1 MMTNPRAFLSANP
14 MTFNELLDL
23 FESFLASSYEIT
35 TEAAQT
41 LHDDFGLKNND
52 VLGRIFGAAFVSRDM
67 VRRLQKIRA
76 ERNAGSDVTI
86 TLTKHEAWQLDNA
99 LGEIDRMFSAAA
111 SVFEHLHDRA
121 AADEENMDNAGR
133 AVMALAQRAL
143 MDSDEKE
150 GSQLRRFSYRLKT
163 ATCNQNIEQ
172 EKVA

>member
-1 MMTNPRAFLSANP
+1 MTNQRTLLSANP

-23 FESFLASSYEIT
+23 FERILGTSYDII

-41 LHDDFGLKNND
+41 LHDDFGLDNNEF
-52 VLGRIFGAAFVSRDM
+52 LGRIFGVAFFSGDM
-67 VRRLQKIRA
+67 VRRLQQIRA

-86 TLTKHEAWQLDNA
+86 TLTKHEAWQLENA
-99 LGEIDRMFSAAA
+99 LGEFDRMFSAAA

-143 MDSDEKE
+143 MDTDETE
-150 GSQLRRFSYRLKT
+150 GSQLRRFSNRLKT
-163 ATCNQNIEQ
+163 ATCNQNTAQ

>member
-1 MMTNPRAFLSANP
+1 MTNQRTFLSANP

-23 FESFLASSYEIT
+23 FESFLASSYDIIT
-35 TEAAQT
+35 TALDE
-41 LHDDFGLKNND
+41 LHDDLG
-52 VLGRIFGAAFVSRDM
+52 VPRTVTTGRIFGVACVGGDM
-67 VRRLQKIRA
+67 LRRLHQIRA

-86 TLTKHEAWQLDNA
+86 TLTKHEAWQLENA

-121 AADEENMDNAGR
+121 AADEENMDKAGR

-150 GSQLRRFSYRLKT
+150 GSQLRRFSNRLKT
-163 ATCNQNIEQ
+163 ATCNQNTAQ